1 MSIPAEQ
8 NKSDLQQL
16 VPKPPLGAKGA
27 LLNLLHL
34 SDPTLPIGG
43 FSHSAGLETYVQQ
56 HIVKDKITATAFI
69 TEMLSRNL
77 KYTDAAFVSLA
88 YDAATNNDLQKIL
101 QLDEECTAVKL
112 PMEMRQASKKLGM
125 RLLKIFQPLNKSEL
139 VKNFTEK
146 IPAQE
151 TNGNYCIVFGLIAQS
166 LHIAKL
172 DAMHGFFYNAAAG
185 FVTNSVKLIPL
196 GQQDG
201 QEMLFSLIP
210 AIQQLAEA
218 SMDIDSDMI
227 GLCCTGFD
235 IRCMQHEQL
244 YSRLYMS

>member
-1 MSIPAEQ
+1 MNTS
-8 NKSDLQQL
+8 
-16 VPKPPLGAKGA
+16 

-56 HIVKDKITATAFI
+56 KLVRDKITATAFI

-77 KYTDAAFVSLA
+77 QYTDAAFVSLA
-88 YDAATNNDLQKIL
+88 YAAAVNSDLQTIL
-101 QLDEECTAVKL
+101 DLDSECTAVKL
-112 PMEMRQASKKLGM
+112 PMEMRLASKKLGM
-125 RLLKIFQPLNKSEL
+125 RLLKIFRSLGSNHL
-139 VKNFTEK
+139 VSAFSDKA
-146 IPAQE
+146 IAQE
-151 TNGNYCIVFGLIAQS
+151 TTGNYCIAFGLIAQS
-166 LHIAKL
+166 LGIPKKDML
-172 DAMHGFFYNAAAG
+172 NGFYYNAAAG
-185 FVTNSVKLIPL
+185 FITNSVKLVPL

-201 QEMLFSLIP
+201 QEILFSLLP
-210 AIQQLAEA
+210 VIQQLAER
-218 SMDIDSDMI
+218 SMAVDREMT

>member
-1 MSIPAEQ
+1 M
-8 NKSDLQQL
+8 NT
-16 VPKPPLGAKGA
+16 A

-56 HIVKDKITATAFI
+56 KIVKDKATAKAFI

-77 KYTDAAFVSLA
+77 HYTDAAFVSLA
-88 YDAATNNDLQKIL
+88 YDAAANNDLQTIVE
-101 QLDEECTAVKL
+101 LDNECTSVKL

-125 RLLKIFQPLNKSEL
+125 RLLKIFQPLNENGL
-139 VKNFTEK
+139 VKAYNERVWL
-146 IPAQE
+146 QE
-151 TNGNYCIVFGLIAQS
+151 TTGNYCIAFGLTAQS
-166 LHIAKL
+166 LSISKL
-172 DAMHGFFYNAAAG
+172 DALYGFYYNAAAG
-185 FVTNSVKLIPL
+185 FITNSVKLIPL

-201 QEMLFSLIP
+201 QEILFSLLP
-210 AIQQLAEA
+210 AIQHLAEQSIA
-218 SMDIDSDMI
+218 IHKDMV